1 MAQREAGDILP
12 MPGGGELNGIAGPR
26 SASRLIAATFG
37 LYRLYPWLFLLL
49 AAGVIVPYQ
58 LILLALGLSGAHARG
73 SFGLGMILAATDWAL
88 INGLVSA
95 LHVHA
100 VADVREG
107 RRPEIVAV
115 ARRGVRVLP
124 VVAAATIMSW
134 LGITVGFFLLLVPG
148 VILLFR
154 WAVVAQSAAIEHQ
167 GWLPALRR
175 SGELAEGR
183 YRHIFVCF
191 VYVGLITITPAL
203 LISFGL
209 DHDALGAR
217 PFLVD
222 LVIDILTSSFSAL
235 ALALLYYDLV
245 AREELE
251 LMPAGG
257 DATGPESGPTD
268 QLGDSEDT
276 YGGRPKG
283 WYIDPDDP
291 SRMRFWDAAG
301 DPPGWKGTPGKLRRA
316 WKKGQQR
323 DRDTE

>member
-1 MAQREAGDILP
+1 
-12 MPGGGELNGIAGPR
+12 MPGGGELNGGEVNGFAAPR
-26 SASRLIAATFG
+26 SASRLVAATFT

-115 ARRGVRVLP
+115 ARRGVQVLP

-154 WAVVAQSAAIEHQ
+154 WAVVAQAAAIEHE
-167 GWLPALRR
+167 GWQSALHR
-175 SGELAEGR
+175 SRELTEER
-183 YRHIFVCF
+183 YRHIFAFF

-209 DHDALGAR
+209 DHDALGAK

-245 AREELE
+245 ARKEHEV
-251 LMPAGG
+251 MPAGG

-276 YGGRPKG
+276 SGGLLKG

-291 SRMRFWDAAG
+291 SRMRFWDGAA
-301 DPPGWKGTPGKLRRA
+301 DPPGWRGTTRTLRKLRRA
-316 WKKGQQR
+316 WEKRQQR
-323 DRDTE
+323 ARDAE